1 VGQADAAR
9 DDDERDTVTRDGLLP
24 PAKVWPLYIALFAIT
39 AVVVL
44 QKTKHA
50 LLPAT
55 QTRVLFLAEG
65 AAICGALVLRSG
77 WFRDN
82 EWRRE
87 QLRLGTI
94 ANNYYEPRRESLI
107 NGFAVGV
114 GVLLALWWGLATW
127 SVVLSGVRRGVITR
141 GLLDFEVAT
150 VVGALTGAIVGAV
163 TGLIVG
169 HGWESRHRRKRVLR
183 KAAHA

>member
-1 VGQADAAR
+1 
-9 DDDERDTVTRDGLLP
+9 VTREGLLP
-24 PAKVWPLYIALFAIT
+24 PAKVWPLYVALFAIT

-44 QKTKHA
+44 QKTKQA
-50 LLPAT
+50 LLPAS
-55 QTRVLFLAEG
+55 QNRVLFLAEG

-87 QLRLGTI
+87 QQRLGTI
-94 ANNYYEPRRESLI
+94 ANNYYEPRRDALV
-107 NGFAVGV
+107 NGFAVGG

-127 SVVLSGVRRGVITR
+127 SVVLSGLRRGVVSR

-163 TGLIVG
+163 LGLVVG
-169 HGWESRHRRKRVLR
+169 HLWESRHRRKRMLR
-183 KAAHA
+183 STAHA

>member
-1 VGQADAAR
+1 MTR
-9 DDDERDTVTRDGLLP
+9 DDLLP
-24 PAKVWPLYIALFAIT
+24 PTRVWPLYIALFAIA

-44 QKTKHA
+44 QRTKHA

-55 QTRVLFLAEG
+55 QTRALFLAEG

-94 ANNYYEPRRESLI
+94 ANNYYEPRREALV

-127 SVVLSGVRRGVITR
+127 SVVLFGLRRGVVTR
-141 GLLDFEVAT
+141 GLIDFEVAT
-150 VVGALTGAIVGAV
+150 AVGALTGAILGAM

-169 HGWESRHRRKRVLR
+169 HVWESRHRRKRVLR
-183 KAAHA
+183 SAAHA

>member
-1 VGQADAAR
+1 MTR
-9 DDDERDTVTRDGLLP
+9 DDLLP
-24 PAKVWPLYIALFAIT
+24 PAKVWPLYVALFAIM

-55 QTRVLFLAEG
+55 QNRVLFLAEG

-77 WFRDN
+77 WLRDN

-94 ANNYYEPRRESLI
+94 ANNYYEPRREALVY
-107 NGFAVGV
+107 GFAVGG

-127 SVVLSGVRRGVITR
+127 SVVLFGLRRGVVTR
-141 GLLDFEVAT
+141 GLVDFEVAT
-150 VVGALTGAIVGAV
+150 TVGALTGAILGAV
-163 TGLIVG
+163 AGLLVG
-169 HGWESRHRRKRVLR
+169 HIWESRHRRKRVLR

>member
-1 VGQADAAR
+1 MTR
-9 DDDERDTVTRDGLLP
+9 DDLLP
-24 PAKVWPLYIALFAIT
+24 PARIWPLYVALFAIT

-50 LLPAT
+50 LLPAS
-55 QTRVLFLAEG
+55 QNRVLFLAEG

-77 WFRDN
+77 WLRDN

-94 ANNYYEPRRESLI
+94 ANNYYKPRREALV
-107 NGFAVGV
+107 NGFAVGS

-127 SVVLSGVRRGVITR
+127 SVVLFGMRRGVTTR

-150 VVGALTGAIVGAV
+150 VTGALTGAIVGAV
-163 TGLIVG
+163 TGLLVG
-169 HGWESRHRRKRVLR
+169 HLWELRHRRKRMLR
-183 KAAHA
+183 SAAHA